1 MKKIVYFIILTFFAF
16 MVVSFSVAEEAQ
28 VLVFKIHDQ
37 EPGNSAAFI
46 PIQPVYDPSNGK
58 PDPFQPIFS
67 EGLSKAVPTVHQSD
81 CISNPVLEKL
91 SISQLELSGIVL
103 AERQQVALVQEANG
117 KGHIITED
125 MCIGNRGGK
134 VAEIR
139 NDRIIIQTKIQDISG
154 DVKVKRTQM
163 KLKRKAN

>member
-1 MKKIVYFIILTFFAF
+1 MKKIVFLITLTFFAV
-16 MVVSFSVAEEAQ
+16 MVVSFSVAEEAK

-46 PIQPVYDPSNGK
+46 AIQPQYDPKGK
-58 PDPFQPIFS
+58 LDPFKPWFS
-67 EGLSKAVPTVHQSD
+67 ENQSKPTPAHHQSN

-91 SISQLELSGIVL
+91 SLSQLELSGIVL
-103 AERQQVALVQEANG
+103 AERQPVALVQEANG

-134 VAEIR
+134 VSEIMH
-139 NDRIIIQTKIQDISG
+139 DRIIVQSAIQDVSG
-154 DVKVKRTQM
+154 NIKVKKTEM
-163 KLKRKAN
+163 KLKKRAN